1 MKMDYVEPK
10 EYFTPSMKK
19 ILEEGELKSAKKADK
34 KTAQKRQRKTK
45 KKSK

>member
-34 KTAQKRQRKTK
+34 KTATKTPK
-45 KKSK
+45 KNKKEK